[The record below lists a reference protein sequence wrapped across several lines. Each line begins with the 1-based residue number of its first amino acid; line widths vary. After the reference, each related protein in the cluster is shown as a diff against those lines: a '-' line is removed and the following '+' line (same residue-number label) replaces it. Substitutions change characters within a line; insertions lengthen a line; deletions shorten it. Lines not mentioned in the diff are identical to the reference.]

1 MSAELQPAERRSVEE
16 CMLVR
21 KEMFAQQPERSLV
34 LAIHGHG
41 GDCEQLAPICSN
53 FEPGVSAVLPQAW
66 RPLNI
71 HGMAEAVHP
80 GYSWYFSFSADE
92 PEPATFGDC
101 LIELESLIYDLVSD
115 GARER
120 VAIVGF
126 EQGATLALT
135 LAGVLPE
142 HLSAIVA
149 IGGCVPHIKGW
160 SPPAQDLL
168 GLPILMVT
176 DETAGAGLADLTK
189 RSVGSLEKLGARVHI
204 EDRTSSS
211 KNPLCAAALANDWL
225 FRTQHHRNRSST

>member
-1 MSAELQPAERRSVEE
+1 VSAELQPAERRPLEQ

-34 LAIHGHG
+34 LGIHGHG
-41 GDCEQLAPICSN
+41 GDCEQLSPFCST
-53 FEPGVSAVLPQAW
+53 FGSGTSAVLPQAW

-80 GYSWYFSFSADE
+80 GYSWYFSFSAHE

-115 GARER
+115 GQRER
-120 VAIVGF
+120 VAIIGF

-135 LAGVLPE
+135 LAGVIPE
-142 HLSAIVA
+142 KISAVVA
-149 IGGCVPHIKGW
+149 IGGCIPHIKGW
-160 SPPAQDLL
+160 SLPAQDLQ

-176 DETAGAGLADLTK
+176 DEAAEANLAELSR
-189 RSVGSLEKLGARVHI
+189 RSLRSLRALGAEVRI
-204 EDRTSSS
+204 EDRTASSQ
-211 KNPLCAAALANDWL
+211 NPLTALEPARDWL
-225 FRTQHHRNRSST
+225 FREPRHR